1 MVIYPLDSTI
11 RRLNNRGQ
19 DFEVTN
25 PSYVTSV
32 ITDKLM
38 PAIFDVTQGE
48 IRVQSPGTPNDR
60 MFPNTQVKEVSQ
72 MVFSVFSS
80 HPKVLATLMG
90 PVQTTKTSIS
100 LAFIGKFEG
109 TFCLY
114 TESFSRPFFN
124 NNRNILVLKCD

>member
-1 MVIYPLDSTI
+1 MVIYPLDSAI
-11 RRLNNRGQ
+11 RRLKNRGQ

-48 IRVQSPGTPNDR
+48 IRVQSVGAPNDR
-60 MFPNTQVKEVSQ
+60 MFPNTPEGSQ

-90 PVQTTKTSIS
+90 PVQTTKI
-100 LAFIGKFEG
+100 
-109 TFCLY
+109 
-114 TESFSRPFFN
+114 
-124 NNRNILVLKCD
+124 